1 MRLIFKI
8 YADNKLIATEA
19 TKEEAMRVVKNTLYM
34 WRHRTPEPFMGARKE
49 KKPKMT
55 IEKVIK

>member
-8 YADNKLIATEA
+8 YADNRLVSTETTQEDA
-19 TKEEAMRVVKNTLYM
+19 KRVVKNFLYT
-34 WRHRTPEPFMGARKE
+34 WRHRTPEPFMRARKE

-55 IEKVIK
+55 IEKIVK